1 MLYQVLFV
9 FWNGLRILCPVHQAP
24 SLSVPGSGFS
34 ALLRCPASASTLG
47 RHSRLADRCAKN
59 CSLYSPFCHL
69 RDIFP
74 RSGGSLCSQAAV
86 AILALDRT
94 CHEAFF
100 KILLYKGVNDQHG
113 GCCHDDGSKLDHFG
127 QLIQFCKAARYHR
140 GLAGAGGALDKDVA
154 KEAGVSL
161 GTVSKV
167 LNGIPVGD
175 EYRKKVEQAI
185 KTLDYHINAY
195 AKGLKNNRTYTVA
208 VILPNLLNPFFS
220 MVAHYINRALVNRGY
235 RMLLCDTEYDYTK
248 EREMVQMVAQN
259 KVDGIIALT
268 YNPDLKIPPDVRSVS
283 IDRYLSGSTTCV
295 ASDNYNGG
303 HLAAQK
309 LVENGCKNLAFLRIG
324 SPLTSETNKR
334 RDGFVAECEAMQLPC
349 TQKILMDDAPLSE
362 FEHFLEENLKD
373 GRLAFDGIFCVTDKL
388 AVAVIK
394 MLRRMGQRV
403 PEDVQVIGY
412 DGLRAF
418 GDQDYYCPTIIQPV
432 EAMAETCVELVLGEP
447 NPNTPSLLCLPVRY
461 AYGGTTKA

>member
-1 MLYQVLFV
+1 MAKQ
-9 FWNGLRILCPVHQAP
+9 NTAP
-24 SLSVPGSGFS
+24 
-34 ALLRCPASASTLG
+34 TM
-47 RHSRLADRCAKN
+47 
-59 CSLYSPFCHL
+59 
-69 RDIFP
+69 
-74 RSGGSLCSQAAV
+74 
-86 AILALDRT
+86 
-94 CHEAFF
+94 
-100 KILLYKGVNDQHG
+100 
-113 GCCHDDGSKLDHFG
+113 
-127 QLIQFCKAARYHR
+127 
-140 GLAGAGGALDKDVA
+140 KDVA

-167 LNGIPVGD
+167 INGIPVGD

-303 HLAAQK
+303 RLAAQK

-418 GDQDYYCPTIIQPV
+418 GDQDYYCSTIIQPV
-432 EAMAETCVELVLGEP
+432 EAMAPEHVHQALLEVYRRRQGRGPDDLLPKLRARIVRNIEASGLTREDYAERVRTRDEAANALLDEALTELAAKQAREEALLRAFEASGKSLAEFADMYGMDPRTVER
-447 NPNTPSLLCLPVRY
+447 SLHSARQRAAAP
-461 AYGGTTKA
+461 AAPAAPAADA

>member
-1 MLYQVLFV
+1 MAKQ
-9 FWNGLRILCPVHQAP
+9 NTAP
-24 SLSVPGSGFS
+24 
-34 ALLRCPASASTLG
+34 TM
-47 RHSRLADRCAKN
+47 
-59 CSLYSPFCHL
+59 
-69 RDIFP
+69 
-74 RSGGSLCSQAAV
+74 
-86 AILALDRT
+86 
-94 CHEAFF
+94 
-100 KILLYKGVNDQHG
+100 
-113 GCCHDDGSKLDHFG
+113 
-127 QLIQFCKAARYHR
+127 
-140 GLAGAGGALDKDVA
+140 KDVA

-167 LNGIPVGD
+167 INGIPVGD

-185 KTLDYHINAY
+185 KALDYHINAY

-248 EREMVQMVAQN
+248 EQEMVQMAAQN

-303 HLAAQK
+303 RLAAQK
-309 LVENGCKNLAFLRIG
+309 LVENGCKSLAFLRTG
-324 SPLTSETNKR
+324 SPLASETNKR

-349 TQKILMDDAPLSE
+349 TQKILIDGAPFSESEHFSE

-394 MLRRMGQRV
+394 ALRRMGQRV
-403 PEDVQVIGY
+403 PEDVQVIGF
-412 DGLRAF
+412 DGIRMF
-418 GDQDYYCPTIIQPV
+418 GSLDYICSTIVQPV
-432 EAMAETCVELVLGEP
+432 ADIAEACVSMVLSPDFKGL
-447 NPNTPSLLCLPVRY
+447 PSLICLPVAY
-461 AYGGTTKA
+461 ADGGTTLPVK

>member
-1 MLYQVLFV
+1 MAKQ
-9 FWNGLRILCPVHQAP
+9 NTAP
-24 SLSVPGSGFS
+24 
-34 ALLRCPASASTLG
+34 TM
-47 RHSRLADRCAKN
+47 
-59 CSLYSPFCHL
+59 
-69 RDIFP
+69 
-74 RSGGSLCSQAAV
+74 
-86 AILALDRT
+86 
-94 CHEAFF
+94 
-100 KILLYKGVNDQHG
+100 
-113 GCCHDDGSKLDHFG
+113 
-127 QLIQFCKAARYHR
+127 
-140 GLAGAGGALDKDVA
+140 KDVA

-167 LNGIPVGD
+167 INGIPVGD

-303 HLAAQK
+303 RLAAQK

-418 GDQDYYCPTIIQPV
+418 GDQDYYCSTIIQPV
-432 EAMAETCVELVLGEP
+432 EAMAETCVELVLGET
-447 NPNTPSLLCLPVRY
+447 NPNTPRTPTLTLPPCCVCRCATPTAAPPRHDRPGKRPVVLGKKLAALPLGLSRHRSRGALGGHQLAGQRSALGRNSAGLSDRLCRQKLP
-461 AYGGTTKA
+461 AGGYRPRH

>member
-1 MLYQVLFV
+1 MAKQ
-9 FWNGLRILCPVHQAP
+9 NTAP
-24 SLSVPGSGFS
+24 
-34 ALLRCPASASTLG
+34 TM
-47 RHSRLADRCAKN
+47 
-59 CSLYSPFCHL
+59 
-69 RDIFP
+69 
-74 RSGGSLCSQAAV
+74 
-86 AILALDRT
+86 
-94 CHEAFF
+94 
-100 KILLYKGVNDQHG
+100 
-113 GCCHDDGSKLDHFG
+113 
-127 QLIQFCKAARYHR
+127 
-140 GLAGAGGALDKDVA
+140 KDVA

-167 LNGIPVGD
+167 INGIPVGD

-248 EREMVQMVAQN
+248 EQEMVQMVAQN

-303 HLAAQK
+303 RLAAQK

-388 AVAVIK
+388 AVAVIIWCCRTPTLTLPPCCVCRCATPTAAPPRHDRPGK
-394 MLRRMGQRV
+394 RPVVLVQKLAALPLALPYYCGCGALGRHQLAGQR
-403 PEDVQVIGY
+403 PALGRNPAGLSDRLCGQKCSAGGY
-412 DGLRAF
+412 SPRHRSRFCAVWRRSERRRNRF
-418 GDQDYYCPTIIQPV
+418 GQAQPV
-432 EAMAETCVELVLGEP
+432 CQ
-447 NPNTPSLLCLPVRY
+447 RH
-461 AYGGTTKA
+461 

>member
-1 MLYQVLFV
+1 MAKQ
-9 FWNGLRILCPVHQAP
+9 NTAP
-24 SLSVPGSGFS
+24 
-34 ALLRCPASASTLG
+34 TM
-47 RHSRLADRCAKN
+47 
-59 CSLYSPFCHL
+59 
-69 RDIFP
+69 
-74 RSGGSLCSQAAV
+74 
-86 AILALDRT
+86 
-94 CHEAFF
+94 
-100 KILLYKGVNDQHG
+100 
-113 GCCHDDGSKLDHFG
+113 
-127 QLIQFCKAARYHR
+127 
-140 GLAGAGGALDKDVA
+140 KDVA

-167 LNGIPVGD
+167 INGIPVGD

-248 EREMVQMVAQN
+248 EQEMVQMVAQN

-303 HLAAQK
+303 RLAAQK

-418 GDQDYYCPTIIQPV
+418 GDQDYYCSTIIQPV
-432 EAMAETCVELVLGEP
+432 EAMAETCVDLVLQDSHA
-447 NPNTPSLLCLPVRY
+447 NTPSLLCLPVRY
-461 AYGGTTKA
+461 AYGGTTKACPPRKKAGGTGSKIGCITTGSTLLLRLWRFGSASAGWATPCTGAKPCRTIRSPMWAKVLCRRIQPTPSKPLLRSMAKI

>member
-1 MLYQVLFV
+1 MAKQ
-9 FWNGLRILCPVHQAP
+9 NTAP
-24 SLSVPGSGFS
+24 
-34 ALLRCPASASTLG
+34 TM
-47 RHSRLADRCAKN
+47 
-59 CSLYSPFCHL
+59 
-69 RDIFP
+69 
-74 RSGGSLCSQAAV
+74 
-86 AILALDRT
+86 
-94 CHEAFF
+94 
-100 KILLYKGVNDQHG
+100 
-113 GCCHDDGSKLDHFG
+113 
-127 QLIQFCKAARYHR
+127 
-140 GLAGAGGALDKDVA
+140 KDVA

-167 LNGIPVGD
+167 INGIPVGD

-248 EREMVQMVAQN
+248 EQEMVQMVAQN

-283 IDRYLSGSTTCV
+283 IDRYLSGSTTC
-295 ASDNYNGG
+295 
-303 HLAAQK
+303 
-309 LVENGCKNLAFLRIG
+309 GCKNLAFLRIG

-418 GDQDYYCPTIIQPV
+418 GDQDYYCSTIIQPV
-432 EAMAETCVELVLGEP
+432 EAMAETCVDLVLQDSHA
-447 NPNTPSLLCLPVRY
+447 NTPSLLCLPVRY

>member
-1 MLYQVLFV
+1 MAKQ
-9 FWNGLRILCPVHQAP
+9 NTAP
-24 SLSVPGSGFS
+24 
-34 ALLRCPASASTLG
+34 TM
-47 RHSRLADRCAKN
+47 
-59 CSLYSPFCHL
+59 
-69 RDIFP
+69 
-74 RSGGSLCSQAAV
+74 
-86 AILALDRT
+86 
-94 CHEAFF
+94 
-100 KILLYKGVNDQHG
+100 
-113 GCCHDDGSKLDHFG
+113 
-127 QLIQFCKAARYHR
+127 
-140 GLAGAGGALDKDVA
+140 KDVA

-167 LNGIPVGD
+167 INGIPVGD
-175 EYRKKVEQAI
+175 EYRKKVGQAI

-303 HLAAQK
+303 RLAAQK

-418 GDQDYYCPTIIQPV
+418 GDQDYYCSTIIQPV
-432 EAMAETCVELVLGEP
+432 EAMAETCVELVLGET

>member
-1 MLYQVLFV
+1 MAKQ
-9 FWNGLRILCPVHQAP
+9 NTAP
-24 SLSVPGSGFS
+24 
-34 ALLRCPASASTLG
+34 TM
-47 RHSRLADRCAKN
+47 
-59 CSLYSPFCHL
+59 
-69 RDIFP
+69 
-74 RSGGSLCSQAAV
+74 
-86 AILALDRT
+86 
-94 CHEAFF
+94 
-100 KILLYKGVNDQHG
+100 
-113 GCCHDDGSKLDHFG
+113 
-127 QLIQFCKAARYHR
+127 
-140 GLAGAGGALDKDVA
+140 KDVA

-167 LNGIPVGD
+167 INGIPVGD

-235 RMLLCDTEYDYTK
+235 RMLLCD
-248 EREMVQMVAQN
+248 

-303 HLAAQK
+303 RLAAQK

-418 GDQDYYCPTIIQPV
+418 GDQDYYCSTIIQPV
-432 EAMAETCVELVLGEP
+432 EAMAETCVDLVLQDSHA
-447 NPNTPSLLCLPVRY
+447 NTPSLLCLPVRY

>member
-1 MLYQVLFV
+1 MVKQ
-9 FWNGLRILCPVHQAP
+9 NTAP
-24 SLSVPGSGFS
+24 
-34 ALLRCPASASTLG
+34 TM
-47 RHSRLADRCAKN
+47 
-59 CSLYSPFCHL
+59 
-69 RDIFP
+69 
-74 RSGGSLCSQAAV
+74 
-86 AILALDRT
+86 
-94 CHEAFF
+94 
-100 KILLYKGVNDQHG
+100 
-113 GCCHDDGSKLDHFG
+113 
-127 QLIQFCKAARYHR
+127 
-140 GLAGAGGALDKDVA
+140 KDVA

-167 LNGIPVGD
+167 INGIPVGD

-248 EREMVQMVAQN
+248 EQEMVQMVAQN

-303 HLAAQK
+303 RLAAQK

-394 MLRRMGQRV
+394 MSANLTGMICDGGKIGCALKLATAASAAIMSAYLAV
-403 PEDVQVIGY
+403 GGVVVSPSDGICAATPEQVIRNMGRISTPGMVET
-412 DGLRAF
+412 DRTILSIMMEK
-418 GDQDYYCPTIIQPV
+418 DQ
-432 EAMAETCVELVLGEP
+432 G
-447 NPNTPSLLCLPVRY
+447 
-461 AYGGTTKA
+461 